1 MAIRYPLVL
10 NGTTI
15 EELQLADS
23 IDFTSASISGDLT
36 FTGTGARVKAN
47 FSDPIATNRLLFQT
61 STANSTTLVGIM
73 PNGTGSTSGIYGV
86 NSSTLT
92 NASYFDLRVSG
103 SGNDVRLTSDYYG
116 AGTYLPITFYTGGLE
131 QVRITA
137 NSGAP
142 ADFQFSQSGTRIT
155 GDFSNGTAANRV
167 LFQTSTANSP
177 TAVGIMPRGTGTTSI
192 IYGTNSSTLT
202 NASYFDLRVSG
213 SGNDVRLS
221 ADYYGAGTYLPITF
235 YTGGAERVRIDTAG
249 NIGQG
254 LTSVTTT
261 GFTGGYIAKSST
273 AFGPQL
279 VYENATNDSSG
290 PYYILQKGRAGAI
303 VQSGDTLGNFQLRGF
318 DGTNFI
324 RGASIEA
331 AVDGTPGTNDMPG
344 RLVFS
349 TTADGASTPTER
361 MRIDNAGRV
370 GIGST
375 SLAGYGVR
383 LSRTITGSTFSY
395 GYFIDSTNDATV
407 SNTFIGYGSNLATAN
422 AVTNVRQYSAAQATF
437 TGAVTNQY
445 GFFADSSLTGATNN
459 YGFYSNIPSGSGR
472 YNFFAANTAD
482 NFFGGPIQVST
493 SSTSAAL
500 RITQTGSGNALV
512 VEDEA
517 NPDATPFVVAAD
529 GRVVAGYTSTI
540 TIPSGDGGLYGAGI
554 EAIGASGGAA
564 SLGAVLYNNAA
575 AGFAGAVSLAK
586 SNSATVGTQ
595 ALVASAD
602 LLGAIYFSGSDGTNF
617 IRGAQIL
624 ANVDGTPGTNDMP
637 GRLVFSTTADGASS
651 PTERM
656 RINSAGRFAFNAT
669 IAPSAQMKYSGN
681 ATGATGVYYH
691 FTDPTVQSDV
701 TANHTTYLSIPST
714 QATAFT
720 LNVLTHFQAQQGTIG
735 ASSVVTNQYGFNV
748 QSNLTGATNNF
759 GFYSNIPSGTGRWN
773 FYANGTADNYF
784 AGAVG
789 VGGVPYAG
797 ASVVVSKSITGSTAG
812 IGIAVDGTAQS
823 DVTNSCQSFLSQA
836 KTAAAVFTLGNY
848 YGFRAQQA
856 SFGAGST
863 ITNQYGFAADSS
875 LTGATNNFGFHSN
888 IPSGSGRYNF
898 YAAGNASNY
907 FAGNVGIGGDASVA
921 LETFANATNW
931 VRNNSAVGIPIFAA
945 YRSNGTISSKTVVS
959 SGDEAGRFDVRGF
972 DGTNFI
978 QLAQI
983 NFHVDGTPG
992 TNDMPGRIVFQ
1003 TTADGASSPTE
1014 RMRISN
1020 AGNVG
1025 IGQTSPASRLH
1036 VRQDQDGTTRTIIQN
1051 RNGSGTPLSELTFI
1065 TSAFDFSD
1073 NRYAYIQ
1080 SGGGSSTYLSF
1091 GTCNASTPT
1100 ERMQIAANGYVGI
1113 GTAPAAPFHVQT
1125 AVTSSTA
1132 IIANTGGT
1140 ECFFILRNSVTTSNN
1155 TRIGA
1160 ISADLTLT
1168 TGGTERVRVTSTG
1181 NIHGTSGTTAMTDG
1195 FFYIPSAAGAPSG
1208 VPTAIA
1214 GRVPMYYDTTNNN
1227 FYVYN
1232 GAWKKVLLA

>member
-10 NGTTI
+10 NGATI
-15 EELQLADS
+15 EELQPADS
-23 IDFTSASISGDLT
+23 IDITSASISGDLT

-167 LFQTSTANSP
+167 LFQTSTANST

-235 YTGGAERVRIDTAG
+235 YTGGAEQVRIDTSG
-249 NIGQG
+249 N
-254 LTSVTTT
+254 
-261 GFTGGYIAKSST
+261 
-273 AFGPQL
+273 
-279 VYENATNDSSG
+279 
-290 PYYILQKGRAGAI
+290 
-303 VQSGDTLGNFQLRGF
+303 
-318 DGTNFI
+318 
-324 RGASIEA
+324 
-331 AVDGTPGTNDMPG
+331 
-344 RLVFS
+344 
-349 TTADGASTPTER
+349 
-361 MRIDNAGRV
+361 V
-370 GIGST
+370 GIGTISPG
-375 SLAGYGVR
+375 AR
-383 LSRTITGSTFSY
+383 L
-395 GYFIDSTNDATV
+395 
-407 SNTFIGYGSNLATAN
+407 
-422 AVTNVRQYSAAQATF
+422 NVVAASAS
-437 TGAVTNQY
+437 
-445 GFFADSSLTGATNN
+445 D
-459 YGFYSNIPSGSGR
+459 
-472 YNFFAANTAD
+472 
-482 NFFGGPIQVST
+482 
-493 SSTSAAL
+493 AL
-500 RITQTGSGNALV
+500 RITQTGAGNALV
-512 VEDEA
+512 VEDSA
-517 NPDATPFVVAAD
+517 NPDSTPFIVGTNGEIRIGLTNSIPVGSPFARQLQSAIVGDPTGGSAGAAFSRFSAD
-529 GRVVAGYTSTI
+529 GSGSVFAFGKSRGNDTTSFAI
-540 TIPSGDGGLYGAGI
+540 VSNGD
-554 EAIGASGGAA
+554 
-564 SLGAVLYNNAA
+564 SLGAIRW
-575 AGFAGAVSLAK
+575 AGA
-586 SNSATVGTQ
+586 
-595 ALVASAD
+595 
-602 LLGAIYFSGSDGTNF
+602 DGTTLQSYAAE
-617 IRGAQIL
+617 IRVD
-624 ANVDGTPGTNDMP
+624 VDGTPGPSDMP

-656 RINSAGRFAFNAT
+656 RIDNQGRIGIGGAPAAGQNF
-669 IAPSAQMKYSGN
+669 GN
-681 ATGATGVYYH
+681 YKNITGATTSYGALVSAV
-691 FTDPTVQSDV
+691 VQSDV
-701 TANHTTYLSIPST
+701 TSAANYYLANINTAAAAFSLSNARGYLAT
-714 QATAFT
+714 Q
-720 LNVLTHFQAQQGTIG
+720 GSIG
-735 ASSVVTNQYGFNV
+735 ASSSVTNQYGFV
-748 QSNLTGATNNF
+748 ADSTLTGATNNY
-759 GFYSNIPSGTGRWN
+759 GFYSNIASGTGRWN
-773 FYANGTADNYF
+773 FYAAGTADNYF

-789 VGGVPYAG
+789 IGGLPYAG

-921 LETFANATNW
+921 LETFASATNW
-931 VRNNSAVGIPIFAA
+931 VRNNAAAGIPIFAA

-1051 RNGSGTPLSELTFI
+1051 RNGSGTPLSELAFI
-1065 TSAFDFSD
+1065 TSTFDFSD

-1080 SGGGSSTYLSF
+1080 SGGGGSAYLSF
-1091 GTCNASTPT
+1091 GTSNAGAPT

-1125 AVTSSTA
+1125 VATSSTA

-1168 TGGTERVRVTSTG
+1168 TGGTERMRVTSTG

>member
-459 YGFYSNIPSGSGR
+459 
-472 YNFFAANTAD
+472 
-482 NFFGGPIQVST
+482 
-493 SSTSAAL
+493 
-500 RITQTGSGNALV
+500 
-512 VEDEA
+512 
-517 NPDATPFVVAAD
+517 
-529 GRVVAGYTSTI
+529 
-540 TIPSGDGGLYGAGI
+540 
-554 EAIGASGGAA
+554 
-564 SLGAVLYNNAA
+564 
-575 AGFAGAVSLAK
+575 
-586 SNSATVGTQ
+586 
-595 ALVASAD
+595 
-602 LLGAIYFSGSDGTNF
+602 
-617 IRGAQIL
+617 
-624 ANVDGTPGTNDMP
+624 
-637 GRLVFSTTADGASS
+637 
-651 PTERM
+651 
-656 RINSAGRFAFNAT
+656 
-669 IAPSAQMKYSGN
+669 
-681 ATGATGVYYH
+681 
-691 FTDPTVQSDV
+691 
-701 TANHTTYLSIPST
+701 
-714 QATAFT
+714 
-720 LNVLTHFQAQQGTIG
+720 
-735 ASSVVTNQYGFNV
+735 
-748 QSNLTGATNNF
+748 F

-931 VRNNSAVGIPIFAA
+931 VRNNSAAGIPIFAA
-945 YRSNGTISSKTVVS
+945 YRSNGTIASKTVVS

>member
-10 NGTTI
+10 NGNTI
-15 EELQLADS
+15 EELQPADS

-36 FTGTGARVKAN
+36 FTGTGARIKAN

-103 SGNDVRLTSDYYG
+103 SDNDVRLTSDYYG
-116 AGTYLPITFYTGGLE
+116 AGTYLPITFYTGGAE
-131 QVRITA
+131 QVRIDT
-137 NSGAP
+137 SGNVGI
-142 ADFQFSQSGTRIT
+142 GTISPGARLNVVAASASDALRIT
-155 GDFSNGTAANRV
+155 QTGAGNALVVEDSANPDSTPFIVDASGKVAIGATTATENLNLVADGRNFLQLTRASTDANQSVVSFRK
-167 LFQTSTANSP
+167 A
-177 TAVGIMPRGTGTTSI
+177 RG
-192 IYGTNSSTLT
+192 T
-202 NASYFDLRVSG
+202 NASPLVVVSG
-213 SGNDVRLS
+213 DSIGDTQFFGY
-221 ADYYGAGTYLPITF
+221 DGT
-235 YTGGAERVRIDTAG
+235 A
-249 NIGQG
+249 
-254 LTSVTTT
+254 
-261 GFTGGYIAKSST
+261 YIQA
-273 AFGPQL
+273 A
-279 VYENATNDSSG
+279 
-290 PYYILQKGRAGAI
+290 AI
-303 VQSGDTLGNFQLRGF
+303 VS
-318 DGTNFI
+318 
-324 RGASIEA
+324 S
-331 AVDGTPGTNDMPG
+331 VDGTPGTNDMPG

-370 GIGST
+370 GIG
-375 SLAGYGVR
+375 
-383 LSRTITGSTFSY
+383 RTPGNDGTLYITGSPVNAYSYNINNTPTYGSTVTAEGVGYLSTINTAATAFTLNAVQNFRAAQGTKGAGSIITNLFGFQCDPLTNGTNNFGFYSAVASGSGRWNFYAAGTADNYFAGKVGVNVLGSLSGIANALPITGGTVAQGYRLESAVQSDVTTTARGYVTFL
-395 GYFIDSTNDATV
+395 STQAAAFTVGTV
-407 SNTFIGYGSNLATAN
+407 SHFQANQSTVGASSAITFQIGFEAT
-422 AVTNVRQYSAAQATF
+422 
-437 TGAVTNQY
+437 
-445 GFFADSSLTGATNN
+445 SSLVGATNN
-459 YGFYSNIPSGSGR
+459 FGFYSNIPSASGR
-472 YNFFAANTAD
+472 YNFYAAGTAD
-482 NFFGGPIQVST
+482 NYFAGRLLLG
-493 SSTSAAL
+493 SAASVTTRGNDNNFQL
-500 RITQTGSGNALV
+500 QGIAYTQASATISRFNSGSTGGSGLEFNRSRSGSLGGNTV
-512 VEDEA
+512 VLSNDTLGEVYF
-517 NPDATPFVVAAD
+517 NGAD
-529 GRVVAGYTSTI
+529 GTGF
-540 TIPSGDGGLYGAGI
+540 IP
-554 EAIGASGGAA
+554 AA
-564 SLGAVLYNNAA
+564 SVTGA
-575 AGFAGAVSLAK
+575 
-586 SNSATVGTQ
+586 
-595 ALVASAD
+595 
-602 LLGAIYFSGSDGTNF
+602 
-617 IRGAQIL
+617 
-624 ANVDGTPGTNDMP
+624 VDGTPGTNDMP
-637 GRLVFSTTADGASS
+637 GRLVFSTTADGAPS
-651 PTERM
+651 PTERL
-656 RINSAGRFAFNAT
+656 RIDSAGQVG
-669 IAPSAQMKYSGN
+669 IGGAPAAGRNLAVSKN
-681 ATGATGVYYH
+681 ITGAVTSRGI
-691 FTDPTVQSDV
+691 TSIGQIQSDV
-701 TANHTTYLSIPST
+701 TAVATYFATSAST
-714 QATAFT
+714 SATAFT
-720 LNVLTHFQAQQGTIG
+720 LTNLMHYQALQG
-735 ASSVVTNQYGFNV
+735 
-748 QSNLTGATNNF
+748 
-759 GFYSNIPSGTGRWN
+759 
-773 FYANGTADNYF
+773 
-784 AGAVG
+784 
-789 VGGVPYAG
+789 
-797 ASVVVSKSITGSTAG
+797 
-812 IGIAVDGTAQS
+812 
-823 DVTNSCQSFLSQA
+823 
-836 KTAAAVFTLGNY
+836 
-848 YGFRAQQA
+848 

-921 LETFANATNW
+921 LETFASATNW
-931 VRNNSAVGIPIFAA
+931 VRNNSAAGIPIFAA
-945 YRSNGTISSKTVVS
+945 YRSNGTLASKTVVS

>member
-459 YGFYSNIPSGSGR
+459 
-472 YNFFAANTAD
+472 
-482 NFFGGPIQVST
+482 
-493 SSTSAAL
+493 
-500 RITQTGSGNALV
+500 
-512 VEDEA
+512 
-517 NPDATPFVVAAD
+517 
-529 GRVVAGYTSTI
+529 
-540 TIPSGDGGLYGAGI
+540 
-554 EAIGASGGAA
+554 
-564 SLGAVLYNNAA
+564 
-575 AGFAGAVSLAK
+575 
-586 SNSATVGTQ
+586 
-595 ALVASAD
+595 
-602 LLGAIYFSGSDGTNF
+602 
-617 IRGAQIL
+617 
-624 ANVDGTPGTNDMP
+624 
-637 GRLVFSTTADGASS
+637 
-651 PTERM
+651 
-656 RINSAGRFAFNAT
+656 
-669 IAPSAQMKYSGN
+669 
-681 ATGATGVYYH
+681 
-691 FTDPTVQSDV
+691 
-701 TANHTTYLSIPST
+701 
-714 QATAFT
+714 
-720 LNVLTHFQAQQGTIG
+720 
-735 ASSVVTNQYGFNV
+735 
-748 QSNLTGATNNF
+748 F

-836 KTAAAVFTLGNY
+836 KTAAAVFTLSNY

-931 VRNNSAVGIPIFAA
+931 VRNNSAAGIPIFAA

-1080 SGGGSSTYLSF
+1080 SGGGGNTYLSF
-1091 GTCNASTPT
+1091 GTSNSGTPN
-1100 ERMQIAANGYVGI
+1100 ERM
-1113 GTAPAAPFHVQT
+1113 
-1125 AVTSSTA
+1125 
-1132 IIANTGGT
+1132 
-1140 ECFFILRNSVTTSNN
+1140 
-1155 TRIGA
+1155 RI
-1160 ISADLTLT
+1160 DN
-1168 TGGTERVRVTSTG
+1168 VG
-1181 NIHGTSGTTAMTDG
+1181 NIYGTSGNTAMTSG
-1195 FFYIPSAAGAPSG
+1195 FFYIPAAGGAPSG
-1208 VPTAIA
+1208 VPTAVA

-1227 FYVYN
+1227 FYIYN
-1232 GAWKKVLLA
+1232 GAWKKILLA